1 MAGQERR
8 VLKLEYTFDQKEWHN
23 STSTSFYE
31 DKLFIKA
38 EVIASQGAKIFVK
51 AHLPEKEMNLIGK
64 VEDIV
69 SDATFG
75 DPGMYVLFGNLYE
88 DEKREIEGYFNP
100 WIIMDSP
107 KKPKKEPEDEKPASK
122 KVNELDDDISGFVDD
137 AVAELGIGQKGM
149 AKKTKDSLT
158 LEGFDA
164 NYIKDNLVKI
174 IIMSV
179 ILIGAVSFLIKLIF
193 TFIGLF

>member
-1 MAGQERR
+1 MAGQEKR
-8 VLKLEYTFDQKEWHN
+8 VLNVEYTFDQEEWYK

-38 EVIASQGAKIFVK
+38 EVIATQGAKIFIK
-51 AHLPEKEMNLIGK
+51 ANLTEKKLNLIGK

-75 DPGMYVLFGNLYE
+75 DPGMYVSFGNLYAE
-88 DEKREIEGYFNP
+88 EKKEIEGYFNP

-107 KKPKKEPEDEKPASK
+107 KKPEKEPEDEKSASK
-122 KVNELDDDISGFVDD
+122 KVNKMDDDISGFVDE

-164 NYIKDNLVKI
+164 NYIKDNLVK
-174 IIMSV
+174 
-179 ILIGAVSFLIKLIF
+179 SFLYV
-193 TFIGLF
+193 